1 MPPAVK
7 TYDVIGVS
15 PGIAIGRVL
24 KIRRHDRYQKP
35 DEIKI
40 EADQL
45 DAEIRRF
52 HDALQST
59 KEQIVSLQ
67 ETLRGE
73 LKAMDADIFDA
84 HLLLVSD
91 PKLIGD
97 VEKMIRDKSVNA
109 EYAVYFATEAYS
121 QALESIHDEYL
132 SERAGDIRDV
142 ASRVIDNLF
151 DRDQIEIGADDKRI
165 VVAAMLSP
173 SETAGLDR
181 NKVLGFAVESGSTT
195 CHTAILARSMRL
207 PAVVGI
213 PELLDSTLT
222 LNDIIIIDGSA
233 GKLIINPDART
244 LEAYRLKAAAEGE
257 LFNALQKESALES
270 ETHDGFIIKLAA
282 NLESVD
288 AVAAAKEAG
297 AVGVGLFRTE
307 FLFMNRHELPT
318 EDEQFE
324 VYKQMLV
331 ACEDKQVIVRT
342 LDVGGDKMDSN
353 IYRSNEENPFLG
365 LRGIRL
371 CLKERRDIFSIQ
383 LRALLRAGIYGNLKV
398 MLPMVTS
405 FIELKDTLELIDEL
419 KSQLDKESIEHVSRL
434 SLGIMI
440 ETPAAA
446 IIAEKFAPH
455 VDFFSIGTND
465 LVQYTMAIDRGN
477 DRVSYLY
484 RPLHPAILELI
495 RRTVEAAKKYNIWV
509 SVCGQMAADPLFVP
523 ILVGLGVHEL
533 SMDSSSIGL
542 VRRMV
547 RGISL
552 YEAEKLAHQALNCS
566 TSLESVAL
574 SQEFLKKHIPDFV
587 ESSNL

>member
-1 MPPAVK
+1 MPPTVQ

-35 DEIKI
+35 DEITI
-40 EADQL
+40 APDRI
-45 DAEIRRF
+45 DAEIKRF
-52 HDALQST
+52 HDALQNT
-59 KEQIVSLQ
+59 KEQIVNLQ
-67 ETLRGE
+67 DTLRSE
-73 LKAMDADIFDA
+73 LKTMDADIFDA
-84 HLLLVSD
+84 HLLLVAD

-97 VEKMIRDKSVNA
+97 VEKMIRSKSVNA

-142 ASRVIDNLF
+142 ASRIIDNLF

-165 VVAAMLSP
+165 VVAPMLSP

-213 PELLDSTLT
+213 PENLDSLLT
-222 LNDIIIIDGSA
+222 LNDKIIIDGSS
-233 GKLIINPDART
+233 GKLIVNPDART
-244 LEAYRLKAAAEGE
+244 EEAYRLKATAEGE
-257 LFNALQKESALES
+257 LYSELQKESTLES
-270 ETHDGFIIKLAA
+270 ETRDGFIIKLAA
-282 NLESVD
+282 NLESV
-288 AVAAAKEAG
+288 AGVESAKEAG
-297 AVGVGLFRTE
+297 ASGVGLFRTE

-353 IYRSNEENPFLG
+353 IYRSNEDNPFLG

-371 CLKERRDIFSIQ
+371 CLKERRDIFSSQ

-405 FIELKDTLELIDEL
+405 VVELKDTLELVEEL
-419 KSQLDKESIEHVSRL
+419 KAQLAKEKIEFVSRL

-446 IIAEKFAPH
+446 IIADKFAPH

-477 DRVSYLY
+477 DRVAYLY

-547 RGISL
+547 RNLSL
-552 YEAEKLAHQALNCS
+552 YDAEQLTRAALNCS

-574 SQEFLKKHIPDFV
+574 SQEFLKKHVPDFV